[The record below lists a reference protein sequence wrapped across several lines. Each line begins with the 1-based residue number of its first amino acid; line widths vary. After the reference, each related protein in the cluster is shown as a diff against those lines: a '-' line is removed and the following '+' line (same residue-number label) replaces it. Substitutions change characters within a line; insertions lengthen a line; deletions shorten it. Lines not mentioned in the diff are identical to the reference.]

1 MSAKITASRRRAFLT
16 YLSQTG
22 NQTLS
27 AERAK
32 VSRSWVGLHRAE
44 DPVFDAACREAL
56 AVAGERLGAADPH
69 SPAAGSDHAPHG
81 PLPGAPAGGRGV
93 RYFDGHELVVYGT
106 NGVRTQV
113 RRARLDQWSPSTEDR
128 FLALLA
134 GSCNVRAACREVGM
148 AVSSAYAHRNRWPGF
163 ARRWDEAIEIG
174 YIQIEASLL
183 EAGGHNLFSNPE
195 TPIGEM
201 PPMRFDEKIQL
212 LHMHKHQ
219 VRAMGKAPGLPP
231 RVATEAEVE
240 KALLKA
246 VKRADSMAR
255 REEKKRAGTK

>member
-16 YLSQTG
+16 YLTNTG
-22 NQTLS
+22 NVSLS

-32 VSRSWVGLHRAE
+32 VSRSWVRLHRAE
-44 DPVFDAACREAL
+44 DPAFDEACREAL
-56 AVAGERLGAADPH
+56 AVAGARLGAGPH

-81 PLPGAPAGGRGV
+81 PLPGAPPAGRG
-93 RYFDGHELVVYGT
+93 YFEGHELVVYGT

-113 RRARLDQWSPSTEDR
+113 RRARLNQWSPSTEDR

-134 GSCNVRAACREVGM
+134 GSCNVKAACREIGL
-148 AVSSAYAHRNRWPGF
+148 AFSSAYAHRNRWPGF

-174 YIQIEASLL
+174 YMQIEASLL
-183 EAGGHNLFSNPE
+183 EAGGNNPFSNPDDL
-195 TPIGEM
+195 PIAEV

-219 VRAMGKAPGLPP
+219 VRAMGKAPGLQP

-246 VKRADSMAR
+246 VKEADSWAR
-255 REEKKRAGTK
+255 REEKKRAGTE